1 MTPARRSGAGSLSAP
16 EAARLA
22 AVPRP
27 RPPAATVAAV
37 TILAVLLGLALWSLF
52 TFGFTVS
59 ALTESLDKV
68 GPFLQRMLPLHFPPA
83 GELARSI
90 VITLSIVLLGT
101 AISAVLSI
109 PVAYISA
116 RNTSPRPWLV
126 PVGRAIGVVAR
137 CVPDVILAMLFTLLF
152 SLGALPGI
160 LAIALHSIGMIS
172 KMFADAIEQIDE
184 GPRSAVRATGA
195 SRAQEFWSGVFP
207 QVLPSW
213 VATFLHRSDI
223 NLRASVLLGYAGVT
237 GLGYDMWLKLQYT
250 DYRGAMPIALVI
262 LVLCVAFEV
271 VSTAIRSRLLDAGT
285 SRRVRRARAAPPPA
299 AIDGASAGPA
309 AAPPRGWPARGD
321 RSAAIA
327 AASHRPWTRDRLA
340 AAAGRLAIAVI
351 LVLAIVGSHARWLDL
366 ATFWRNVPLVAERA
380 WPPSFGPR
388 TWPMIRGAVVTTV
401 QIALI
406 ATLLGAIMSL
416 VLGPLAAR
424 NVAPNGT
431 VRGLARG
438 LLLVIR
444 AIPELIL
451 AIVFIIVSGLGQ
463 QAGTIALAIGGLGL
477 LGKLVADSLEE
488 TPPGPEIA
496 VRAAGSTR
504 LQVFFAATLRLNVPA
519 FIGHALYLFD
529 MNLRSA
535 TLLGIVGAGGIG
547 YYLIDASRVSRYD
560 QVTALVAVL
569 IALVLVVE
577 GIAVLARRA
586 LH

>member
-1 MTPARRSGAGSLSAP
+1 MTSGRGSAGPVNLASAP
-16 EAARLA
+16 KTARLA
-22 AVPRP
+22 TVQRP
-27 RPPAATVAAV
+27 RPPAATVVAVATLAA
-37 TILAVLLGLALWSLF
+37 LLGLALWSLLS
-52 TFGFTVS
+52 FGFTAS
-59 ALTESLDKV
+59 SFTESLDKV
-68 GPFLQRMLPLHFPPA
+68 GPFLHRMLPLGFPPA

-90 VITLSIVLLGT
+90 AITLSIVIVGT
-101 AISAVLSI
+101 AISALISI
-109 PVAYISA
+109 PIAYISA

-137 CVPDVILAMLFTLLF
+137 AVPDVILAMLFTLLF

-160 LAIALHSIGMIS
+160 LAIALHSTGMIS

-237 GLGYDMWLKLQYT
+237 GLGYDMWLKLQYM
-250 DYRGAMPIALVI
+250 DYRHAVPIALVI
-262 LVLCVAFEV
+262 LVLCVAFEL
-271 VSTAIRSRLLDAGT
+271 VSTVIRSRMLEAGPA
-285 SRRVRRARAAPPPA
+285 RRGPRARAAR
-299 AIDGASAGPA
+299 ASAAAGSSSDA
-309 AAPPRGWPARGD
+309 AAPPSVRPAPGD
-321 RSAAIA
+321 RGAAIV

-340 AAAGRLAIAVI
+340 AAGGRLAIGVI
-351 LVLAIVGSHARWLDL
+351 VLLAIVGSHAKWLDL
-366 ATFWRNVPLVAERA
+366 VTFWRNVPLVAERA

-388 TWPMIRGAVVTTV
+388 TWSMVGAALFTTV

-406 ATLLGAIMSL
+406 ATLLSGIMAL

-424 NVAPNGT
+424 NVAPNAT

-451 AIVFIIVSGLGQ
+451 AIVLIIVSGLGR

-496 VRAAGSTR
+496 VRAAGGTR
-504 LQVFFAATLRLNVPA
+504 LQVFFAATFRLNIPA
-519 FIGHALYLFD
+519 FISHSLYLFD
-529 MNLRSA
+529 TNLRAA

-577 GIAVLARRA
+577 GIAVLTRRA
-586 LH
+586 LR

>member
-1 MTPARRSGAGSLSAP
+1 MTAR
-16 EAARLA
+16 
-22 AVPRP
+22 RP
-27 RPPAATVAAV
+27 RPPPATVAAASV
-37 TILAVLLGLALWSLF
+37 LVALLGLALWSLF
-52 TFGFTVS
+52 SFGFTAS
-59 ALTESLDKV
+59 SFTESLGKV
-68 GPFLQRMLPLHFPPA
+68 GPFLHRMLPLGFPPA
-83 GELARSI
+83 GELAQSI
-90 VITLSIVLLGT
+90 ATTLSIVLVGT
-101 AISAVLSI
+101 ALSALLSI

-137 CVPDVILAMLFTLLF
+137 AVPDVILAMLFTLLF

-160 LAIALHSIGMIS
+160 LAIALHSVGMIS

-184 GPRSAVRATGA
+184 GPRNAVRATGA

-250 DYRGAMPIALVI
+250 DYRHAMAIALVI
-262 LVLCVAFEV
+262 LLLCVAFEL
-271 VSTAIRSRLLDAGT
+271 VSTAIRSRMLQPGQA
-285 SRRVRRARAAPPPA
+285 RVRPGARAARAGAAAGASPDGAAEDSSARPATVPPA
-299 AIDGASAGPA
+299 SVRPA
-309 AAPPRGWPARGD
+309 PGD

-327 AASHRPWTRDRLA
+327 AASHRPWTRDRLT
-340 AAAGRLAIAVI
+340 AAAGRLAIAAI
-351 LVLAIVGSHARWLDL
+351 LVLAIAGSHARWLDL
-366 ATFWRNVPLVAERA
+366 VTFWRNIPLIADRA

-388 TWPMIRGAVVTTV
+388 TWPMVRGALFTTV

-406 ATLLGAIMSL
+406 ATLLSGIMAL
-416 VLGPLAAR
+416 VVAPLAAR
-424 NVAPNGT
+424 NVAPNAA

-438 LLLVIR
+438 VLLAIR
-444 AIPELIL
+444 AVPELIL
-451 AIVFIIVSGLGQ
+451 AIVLIILSGLGQ

-477 LGKLVADSLEE
+477 LGRLVADSLEE
-488 TPPGPEIA
+488 TPPGPETA

-504 LQVFFAATLRLNVPA
+504 LQVFFAATFRLNIPA
-519 FIGHALYLFD
+519 LIGHALYLFD
-529 MNLRSA
+529 TNLRAA

-577 GIAVLARRA
+577 GIAVVTRRA
-586 LH
+586 LR

>member
-1 MTPARRSGAGSLSAP
+1 
-16 EAARLA
+16 
-22 AVPRP
+22 
-27 RPPAATVAAV
+27 VAAV
-37 TILAVLLGLALWSLF
+37 AALAALLGLAVWSLLSS
-52 TFGFTVS
+52 GFTAS
-59 ALTESLDKV
+59 SFTESLDKV
-68 GPFLQRMLPLHFPPA
+68 GPFLHRMLPLRFPPA

-90 VITLSIVLLGT
+90 AITLSIVLLGT

-137 CVPDVILAMLFTLLF
+137 AVPDVILAMLFTLLF

-184 GPRSAVRATGA
+184 GPRNAVRATGA

-213 VATFLHRSDI
+213 VATVLHRSDI

-237 GLGYDMWLKLQYT
+237 GLGYDMWLQLQFT
-250 DYRGAMPIALVI
+250 DYRHAMPIALVI
-262 LVLCVAFEV
+262 LVLCVAFEL
-271 VSTAIRSRLLDAGT
+271 VSSLIRSRMLEARPA
-285 SRRVRRARAAPPPA
+285 RRGPGARAAR
-299 AIDGASAGPA
+299 SSA
-309 AAPPRGWPARGD
+309 AAGSSRDPTAADPSVRPAPGD
-321 RSAAIA
+321 RGAAIA
-327 AASHRPWTRDRLA
+327 AASHRPWTRDRLVA
-340 AAAGRLAIAVI
+340 AGGRLAIGMI
-351 LVLAIVGSHARWLDL
+351 LLLAIVGSHAKWLDL
-366 ATFWRNVPLVAERA
+366 VTFWRNVPLVAERA

-388 TWPMIRGAVVTTV
+388 TWSMVRGALFTTV
-401 QIALI
+401 QIALT
-406 ATLLGAIMSL
+406 ATLLSGIMAL

-424 NVAPNGT
+424 NVAPNAA

-438 LLLVIR
+438 LLLAIR
-444 AIPELIL
+444 AVPELIL
-451 AIVFIIVSGLGQ
+451 AIVFIILSGLGQ

-504 LQVFFAATLRLNVPA
+504 LQVFFAATFRLNIPA
-519 FIGHALYLFD
+519 FIGHSLYLFD
-529 MNLRSA
+529 TNLRAA

-577 GIAVLARRA
+577 GIAVLTRRA
-586 LH
+586 LR

>member
-1 MTPARRSGAGSLSAP
+1 V
-16 EAARLA
+16 AAIAALA
-22 AVPRP
+22 A
-27 RPPAATVAAV
+27 
-37 TILAVLLGLALWSLF
+37 LLGLALWSLVSS
-52 TFGFTVS
+52 GFTAS
-59 ALTESLDKV
+59 SFTESLDKV
-68 GPFLQRMLPLHFPPA
+68 GPFLHRMLPLGFPPA

-90 VITLSIVLLGT
+90 AITLSIVVVGT
-101 AISAVLSI
+101 ALSALLSI
-109 PVAYISA
+109 PIAYLSA

-137 CVPDVILAMLFTLLF
+137 AVPDVILAMLFTLLF

-160 LAIALHSIGMIS
+160 LAIALHSTGMIS
-172 KMFADAIEQIDE
+172 KLFADAIEQIDD

-213 VATFLHRSDI
+213 VATVLHRSDI

-250 DYRGAMPIALVI
+250 DYRHAMPIALVI
-262 LVLCVAFEV
+262 LVLCVGFEL
-271 VSTAIRSRLLDAGT
+271 VSTAIRSRMLEARPA
-285 SRRVRRARAAPPPA
+285 RRRPGGRAARA
-299 AIDGASAGPA
+299 SA
-309 AAPPRGWPARGD
+309 AAASSPATARPSIRPARGD
-321 RSAAIA
+321 RAAAIA
-327 AASHRPWTRDRLA
+327 AASRRPWTRDRLA
-340 AAAGRLAIAVI
+340 ATAARLAVGAIV
-351 LVLAIVGSHARWLDL
+351 VLAIVGSHAKWLDL
-366 ATFWRNVPLVAERA
+366 ITFWRNVPLIAERA

-388 TWPMIRGAVVTTV
+388 TWPMVLGAVFTTV

-406 ATLLGAIMSL
+406 ATLLSGILAL
-416 VLGPLAAR
+416 VLAPLAAR
-424 NVAPNGT
+424 NVAPNAA

-438 LLLVIR
+438 LLLAIR

-451 AIVFIIVSGLGQ
+451 AIVLIIVS
-463 QAGTIALAIGGLGL
+463 GLGL

-504 LQVFFAATLRLNVPA
+504 LQVFFAATLRLNIPA
-519 FIGHALYLFD
+519 VIGHLLYLFD
-529 MNLRSA
+529 TNLRSA
-535 TLLGIVGAGGIG
+535 TLLGIVGAGGLG

-569 IALVLVVE
+569 VALVLVVE
-577 GIAVLARRA
+577 GIAVLTRRA
-586 LH
+586 LR

>member
-1 MTPARRSGAGSLSAP
+1 MTSGGNSGPGNLATAP
-16 EAARLA
+16 ETARLA
-22 AVPRP
+22 AVQRP

-37 TILAVLLGLALWSLF
+37 AVLAALLGLAVWSLLS
-52 TFGFTVS
+52 FGFTAS
-59 ALTESLDKV
+59 SFTESLDRV
-68 GPFLQRMLPLHFPPA
+68 GPFLRRMLPLGFPPA

-90 VITLSIVLLGT
+90 AITLSIVLVGT
-101 AISAVLSI
+101 AISALLSI
-109 PVAYISA
+109 PIAYISA

-137 CVPDVILAMLFTLLF
+137 AVPDVILAMLFTLLF

-160 LAIALHSIGMIS
+160 LAIALHSTGMIS

-250 DYRGAMPIALVI
+250 DYRHAMPIALVI
-262 LVLCVAFEV
+262 LLLCVAFEL
-271 VSTAIRSRLLDAGT
+271 VSTLIRSRMLEAGP
-285 SRRVRRARAAPPPA
+285 VRRGSGARVARARTA
-299 AIDGASAGPA
+299 AGSSPDA
-309 AAPPRGWPARGD
+309 AAPSVRPAPGD
-321 RSAAIA
+321 RDAAIA

-340 AAAGRLAIAVI
+340 AAGGRLAIGVI
-351 LVLAIVGSHARWLDL
+351 LILAIVGSHAKWLDL
-366 ATFWRNVPLVAERA
+366 VTFWHNVPLVAERA

-388 TWPMIRGAVVTTV
+388 TWQMVWSALFTTV

-406 ATLLGAIMSL
+406 ATLLSGIMAL

-424 NVAPNGT
+424 NVAPSAA

-438 LLLVIR
+438 VLLVIR

-451 AIVFIIVSGLGQ
+451 AIVLIIVSGLGR

-504 LQVFFAATLRLNVPA
+504 LQVFFAATFRLNIPA
-519 FIGHALYLFD
+519 FIGHSLYLFD
-529 MNLRSA
+529 TNLRAA

-560 QVTALVAVL
+560 QVTALVTVL

-577 GIAVLARRA
+577 GIAVLTRRA
-586 LH
+586 LR

>member
-1 MTPARRSGAGSLSAP
+1 V
-16 EAARLA
+16 LA
-22 AVPRP
+22 A
-27 RPPAATVAAV
+27 
-37 TILAVLLGLALWSLF
+37 LAGLALWSLLA
-52 TFGFTVS
+52 FGFTVS
-59 ALTESLDKV
+59 SLTESLDKV
-68 GPFLQRMLPLHFPPA
+68 GPFLRRMVPLGFPPA
-83 GELARSI
+83 GELAQSI
-90 VITLSIVLLGT
+90 ATTLSIVLLGT

-126 PVGRAIGVVAR
+126 PVGRTIGVVAR
-137 CVPDVILAMLFTLLF
+137 AIPDVILAMLFTLLF

-160 LAIALHSIGMIS
+160 VAIALHSVGMIS

-195 SRAQEFWSGVFP
+195 SRVQEFWAGVFP

-237 GLGYDMWLKLQYT
+237 GLGYDLWLRLQYT
-250 DYRGAMPIALVI
+250 DYRHAVPIALVI
-262 LVLCVAFEV
+262 LLLCVAFEL
-271 VSTAIRSRLLDAGT
+271 VSTSIRRRLLEAKPVLRGDGAAG
-285 SRRVRRARAAPPPA
+285 SSLDHAAADPPVQSSVRPPP
-299 AIDGASAGPA
+299 
-309 AAPPRGWPARGD
+309 GD
-321 RSAAIA
+321 RGAAIA

-340 AAAGRLAIAVI
+340 AAGGRLAIAVI
-351 LVLAIVGSHARWLDL
+351 VILAIAGSHAKWLDL
-366 ATFWRNVPLVAERA
+366 VTFWRNVPLVAERA

-388 TWPMIRGAVVTTV
+388 SWSMVRGAVSTTV

-406 ATLLGAIMSL
+406 ATLLSGIMAL
-416 VLGPLAAR
+416 VLAPLAAR
-424 NVAPNGT
+424 NVAPNAA

-438 LLLVIR
+438 VLLAIR
-444 AIPELIL
+444 AVPDLIL
-451 AIVFIIVSGLGQ
+451 AIVLIIVSGLGR

-496 VRAAGSTR
+496 VRAAGGTR
-504 LQVFFAATLRLNVPA
+504 LQVLFAATFRLNIPA
-519 FIGHALYLFD
+519 FISHALYLFD
-529 MNLRSA
+529 TNLRSA

-569 IALVLVVE
+569 IGLVLVVE
-577 GIAVLARRA
+577 GIAVLTRRA
-586 LH
+586 LR

>member
-1 MTPARRSGAGSLSAP
+1 VVVVAV
-16 EAARLA
+16 LA
-22 AVPRP
+22 A
-27 RPPAATVAAV
+27 
-37 TILAVLLGLALWSLF
+37 LLGLALWSLLS
-52 TFGFTVS
+52 FGFTAS

-68 GPFLQRMLPLHFPPA
+68 GPFLHRMLPLGFPPA
-83 GELARSI
+83 GELAQSI
-90 VITLSIVLLGT
+90 AITLSIVLVGT
-101 AISAVLSI
+101 AISALISI
-109 PVAYISA
+109 PIAYISA

-137 CVPDVILAMLFTLLF
+137 AIPDVILAMLFTLLF

-160 LAIALHSIGMIS
+160 LAIALHSVGMIS

-184 GPRSAVRATGA
+184 GPRSAIRATGA

-250 DYRGAMPIALVI
+250 DYRHAMPIALVI
-262 LVLCVAFEV
+262 LVLCVAFEL
-271 VSTAIRSRLLDAGT
+271 VSTLIRSRMLEARPGPGA
-285 SRRVRRARAAPPPA
+285 RVARA
-299 AIDGASAGPA
+299 SA
-309 AAPPRGWPARGD
+309 AAGAAADHAAAHPSVRPAPAD

-327 AASHRPWTRDRLA
+327 AASHRPWTRDRLTA
-340 AAAGRLAIAVI
+340 AGGRLAIGVI
-351 LVLAIVGSHARWLDL
+351 LLLAIVGSHAKWLDL
-366 ATFWRNVPLVAERA
+366 VTFWHNVPLVAERA

-388 TWPMIRGAVVTTV
+388 TWPMVWGAVFTTV

-406 ATLLGAIMSL
+406 ATLLSGIMAL

-424 NVAPNGT
+424 NVAPNPAM
-431 VRGLARG
+431 RGLARG

-451 AIVFIIVSGLGQ
+451 AIVFIIVSGLGR

-504 LQVFFAATLRLNVPA
+504 LQVLFAATFRLNIPA
-519 FIGHALYLFD
+519 FISHSLYLFD
-529 MNLRSA
+529 TNLRAA

-586 LH
+586 LR